1 MAGETGPGKLPRPRP
16 TGRPDPM
23 ASAFAHA
30 FTAAALALAVTPGR
44 WLPRLL
50 LVAVVCSVLPDLDVV
65 GFGWGVRYG
74 DFLGH
79 RGFSHSLVFAALT
92 AGFVTWLC
100 FRGGR
105 WDGLRLRIA
114 LLLFVVTASHGLLDA
129 LTNGGLG
136 VAFFSPFDDTRYF
149 LPYRPVEVSPLGV
162 GAFFTPRAL
171 PLLWTEWVWIGLPV
185 SLLAWVL
192 RGFVR
197 KLEQA

>member
-1 MAGETGPGKLPRPRP
+1 MARLPA

-30 FTAAALALAVTPGR
+30 FTAASLALAVTPGR

-50 LVAVVCSVLPDLDVV
+50 IVAVLCSMLPDFDVL
-65 GFGWGVRYG
+65 GFGLGVRYG

-79 RGFSHSLVFAALT
+79 RGFSHSLVFAGLT
-92 AGFVTWLC
+92 AGLVTGLG
-100 FRGGR
+100 FRGPA
-105 WDGLRLRIA
+105 WDGLRVRIG

-136 VAFFSPFDDTRYF
+136 VAFFSPIDDTRYF

-171 PLLWTEWVWIGLPV
+171 PLLWTELVWIAFPV
-185 SLLAWVL
+185 SLLASLLWWL
-192 RGFVR
+192 VR
-197 KLEQA
+197 RFERA